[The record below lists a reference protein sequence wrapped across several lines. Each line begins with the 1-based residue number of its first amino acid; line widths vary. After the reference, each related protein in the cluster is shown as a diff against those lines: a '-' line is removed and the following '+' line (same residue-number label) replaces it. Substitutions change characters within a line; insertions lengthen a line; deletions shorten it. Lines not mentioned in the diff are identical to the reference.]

1 MPTCAAAQRAHGNPS
16 PLSGK
21 QVLLGP
27 QLAGAHP
34 EPCENSHLPCG
45 AGLQSGA
52 HRSPSREHT
61 GSCKEIDPQ
70 ILKFHIF

>member
-27 QLAGAHP
+27 QLAGARP
-34 EPCENSHLPCG
+34 EPCENSHLRCWPSVWRT
-45 AGLQSGA
+45 QISFQGA
-52 HRSPSREHT
+52 HW
-61 GSCKEIDPQ
+61 Q
-70 ILKFHIF
+70 L